1 MLKNEVKKT
10 TTRPPW
16 PSARQIGPKWT
27 THSASVKL
35 CIKELLECKK
45 TANKPRPTTLC
56 TLCARFDFSK
66 QRRHCNSMI
75 ANASSEFF
83 FFFNFLVLHVDKNK
97 LWLLEHQ
104 KIHILYFK
112 VCFVSAVC
120 LLRLCVCMRHRGK
133 ETVKQGHKG
142 VQIHTINI
150 YRQLFKFVWYLVNII
165 SVQLIHSD
173 ILLLNTCENLGCFF
187 VSIFPAMPNHPWVG
201 AILKNQLTSDI

>member
-1 MLKNEVKKT
+1 MSGLQNVFIIWFYYKQHWPMLKNEVKKT

-45 TANKPRPTTLC
+45 TANKSRPTTLC

-83 FFFNFLVLHVDKNK
+83 FFFSLFGIACR
-97 LWLLEHQ
+97 Q
-104 KIHILYFK
+104 KQTLAIGTSEDSHPVFQS
-112 VCFVSAVC
+112 VFCECC
-120 LLRLCVCMRHRGK
+120 LFAASMCMH
-133 ETVKQGHKG
+133 ETQRERDSEAG
-142 VQIHTINI
+142 T
-150 YRQLFKFVWYLVNII
+150 
-165 SVQLIHSD
+165 
-173 ILLLNTCENLGCFF
+173 
-187 VSIFPAMPNHPWVG
+187 
-201 AILKNQLTSDI
+201 

>member
-1 MLKNEVKKT
+1 MHVLIFLNNGVIAIAWLQML
-10 TTRPPW
+10 
-16 PSARQIGPKWT
+16 
-27 THSASVKL
+27 
-35 CIKELLECKK
+35 LL
-45 TANKPRPTTLC
+45 N
-56 TLCARFDFSK
+56 
-66 QRRHCNSMI
+66 
-75 ANASSEFF
+75 FF
-83 FFFNFLVLHVDKNK
+83 CNFLVLHVDQNK

-142 VQIHTINI
+142 VQIHMINI